1 MAIRKVIF
9 ISRLKAGSEQQ
20 LMHDLP
26 SEFPQHALSQ
36 IDGIKQVTICQGNG
50 LFAARHFLPRAS
62 AFQGAPLAL
71 VHRSFHL
78 GLGLLAV
85 LRHADLHMSRT
96 QESRQCRRVR
106 IFSNPPTAITS
117 RT

>member
-26 SEFPQHALSQ
+26 SEFPQHALAQ

-50 LFAARHFLPRAS
+50 LFAAIVEYEGDFRKIFDQYLASPSIQAFQFKIKKFLKKPPRSADPSDLSLVGDVFYWDGENFNRAS
-62 AFQGAPLAL
+62 G
-71 VHRSFHL
+71 
-78 GLGLLAV
+78 
-85 LRHADLHMSRT
+85 
-96 QESRQCRRVR
+96 
-106 IFSNPPTAITS
+106 
-117 RT
+117 